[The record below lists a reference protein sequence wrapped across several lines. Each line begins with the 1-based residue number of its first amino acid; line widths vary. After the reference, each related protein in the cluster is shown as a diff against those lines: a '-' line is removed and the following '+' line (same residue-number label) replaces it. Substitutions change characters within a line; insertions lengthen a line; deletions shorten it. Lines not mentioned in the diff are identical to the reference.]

1 MENQS
6 LPESDLRALD
16 EEGRKFVHSVRLSRM
31 ILPVLLGMLAVGYLF
46 YRQFDPEKFRAI
58 SWSAAAF
65 FWLFL
70 ALVLLLLRHLSYSF
84 RLWTLSH
91 GQFSFRKCMELIVL
105 WEFSSALTPTA
116 KGGPLVMLFVL
127 TKEKLSA
134 GRTAAAVF
142 YTMICDTGFFVF
154 LLPVMLLIYGPSML
168 FPGMKSFDDVGL
180 ASGAFF
186 FTYTMMAGYWV
197 FLSLFIFVRPDLGK
211 SLLHWFARRPLLKK
225 QSAKLEL
232 LGDEFI
238 LAANE
243 MKAQQWTFHLKVL
256 LGTLGSWTGKFLMI
270 NCIIIALVP
279 AIPVD
284 GATQAFI
291 YARLVAMFT
300 IMAFSPTP
308 GGAGLAEIAL
318 ANFISDYV
326 PAGTGIVVALIWRG
340 MAYYGYLLAGS
351 IIVPAWINARYSK
364 ES

>member
-1 MENQS
+1 
-6 LPESDLRALD
+6 
-16 EEGRKFVHSVRLSRM
+16 
-31 ILPVLLGMLAVGYLF
+31 
-46 YRQFDPEKFRAI
+46 
-58 SWSAAAF
+58 
-65 FWLFL
+65 
-70 ALVLLLLRHLSYSF
+70 
-84 RLWTLSH
+84 
-91 GQFSFRKCMELIVL
+91 
-105 WEFSSALTPTA
+105 
-116 KGGPLVMLFVL
+116 
-127 TKEKLSA
+127 
-134 GRTAAAVF
+134 
-142 YTMICDTGFFVF
+142 
-154 LLPVMLLIYGPSML
+154 
-168 FPGMKSFDDVGL
+168 
-180 ASGAFF
+180 
-186 FTYTMMAGYWV
+186 
-197 FLSLFIFVRPDLGK
+197 
-211 SLLHWFARRPLLKK
+211 LKK

-243 MKAQQWTFHLKVL
+243 MKAQQWTFHLKVM

-340 MAYYGYLLAGS
+340 MAYYGYLLAGA